1 LLELEIISL
10 LMDASLSL
18 SLMID
23 HMRMWTSLDHMMSF
37 CSLVD
42 ALQHSLIPYSTLFL
56 FRLLIHFY
64 HLWIH
69 VGLGNLICV

>member
-23 HMRMWTSLDHMMSF
+23 HMRM
-37 CSLVD
+37 
-42 ALQHSLIPYSTLFL
+42 
-56 FRLLIHFY
+56 
-64 HLWIH
+64 
-69 VGLGNLICV
+69 